1 MRQALAY
8 YDGAV
13 ALIRRDW
20 TTYKSYRTQLVS
32 TPFSIFISMCLFYY
46 VSRLIQVS
54 SYGDPDQYFSFIV
67 VGMLTLVVLQSTLMV
82 AGSVRSELVAGTFE
96 RMLLSPFG
104 SAAGVAAMMLFP
116 FVVSLVTSTVTLLL
130 AWAVFELPVQ
140 WSTAWIAIP
149 VAILGAGTFAA
160 LGMLF
165 AATVLIFKRMM
176 AGAGLILTLISF
188 TSGVYFPVAL
198 LPDWIEW
205 FSDVQ
210 PFTPSI
216 QLLRHVLIG
225 AEVPGDDPW
234 LLVLKIAGFVIVMIP
249 AGFVALRAATRVGQ
263 RTGTIIEY

>member
-1 MRQALAY
+1 MSLALAY
-8 YDGAV
+8 WDGAV
-13 ALIRRDW
+13 AIIRRDW
-20 TTYKSYRTQLVS
+20 TTYKSYKSQLI
-32 TPFSIFISMCLFYY
+32 TAPFSMFISMCLFYY

-54 SYGDPDQYFSFIV
+54 SYGDADQYFSFIV
-67 VGMLTLVVLQSTLMV
+67 VGMLTLMVLQSTLMV
-82 AGSVRSELVAGTFE
+82 AASVRSELVAGTFE

-104 SAAGVAAMMLFP
+104 SAAGVGSMMLFP
-116 FVVSLVTSTVTLLL
+116 FVVSLLTSTISLLV
-130 AWAVFELPVQ
+130 AAAVFGLPLN
-140 WSTAWIAIP
+140 WSTAWLAYP
-149 VAILGAGTFAA
+149 VALLGAGTFAA

-176 AGAGLILTLISF
+176 AGAGLLLTLISF

-225 AEVPGDDPW
+225 AEVTGDP
-234 LLVLKIAGFVIVMIP
+234 LTLVLKVAAFVVLMIP
-249 AGFVALRAATRVGQ
+249 AGYVALRAATRVGQ

>member
-1 MRQALAY
+1 MSLAIAY
-8 YDGAV
+8 YDAAV
-13 ALIRRDW
+13 AIIRRDW
-20 TTYKSYRTQLVS
+20 TTYKSYRTQLIAA
-32 TPFSIFISMCLFYY
+32 PFSMFISMCLFYY
-46 VSRLIQVS
+46 VSRLINFS
-54 SYGDPDQYFSFIV
+54 AYGDADQYFSFIV
-67 VGMLTLVVLQSTLMV
+67 VGMLTLMVLQSTLMV
-82 AGSVRSELVAGTFE
+82 ASSVRGELMAGTFE

-104 SAAGVAAMMLFP
+104 SAAGVASMMLFP
-116 FVVSLVTSTVTLLL
+116 FVVSLLTSTITLLV
-130 AWAVFELPVQ
+130 AWTVFGLPVD
-140 WSTAWIAIP
+140 WSSAWLAYP
-149 VAILGAGTFAA
+149 VALLGAGTFAA

-176 AGAGLILTLISF
+176 AGAGLLMTLISF

-205 FSDVQ
+205 FSDIQ

-225 AEVPGDDPW
+225 ADVPGDPW
-234 LLVLKIAGFVIVMIP
+234 TLAVKIAAFVVVMIP